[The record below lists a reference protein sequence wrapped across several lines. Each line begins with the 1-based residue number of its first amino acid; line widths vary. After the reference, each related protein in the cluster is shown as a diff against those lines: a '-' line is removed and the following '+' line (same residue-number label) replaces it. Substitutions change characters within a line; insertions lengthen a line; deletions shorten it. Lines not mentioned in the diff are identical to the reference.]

1 MKIKKILKF
10 DVTLKSVS
18 RIIILADTF
27 TPNIHFKIFYYK
39 NVFTYKTICDA
50 VNKTS
55 IYFIFTNMHI
65 KVLN

>member
-27 TPNIHFKIFYYK
+27 TPNIHFNIFYYK
-39 NVFTYKTICDA
+39 NVFTYKTICHA

-55 IYFIFTNMHI
+55 I
-65 KVLN
+65 